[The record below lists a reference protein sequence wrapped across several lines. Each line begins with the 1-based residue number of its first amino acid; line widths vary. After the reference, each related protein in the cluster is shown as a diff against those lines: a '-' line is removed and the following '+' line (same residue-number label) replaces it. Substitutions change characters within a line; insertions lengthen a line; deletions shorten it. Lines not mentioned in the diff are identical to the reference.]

1 MVGLNN
7 KPKNKS
13 KIPRKGEEGSCK
25 VSISNQGMPEECI
38 LGVVYGLIGPALCQ
52 IPNQKGRTNGCWL
65 AHTNTTSSASTAF
78 ANMLITAVYRRRQRF
93 VRHVAKFNQRGMEGD
108 SFCVKHVAKYN
119 HCSRYHI
126 T

>member
-1 MVGLNN
+1 
-7 KPKNKS
+7 
-13 KIPRKGEEGSCK
+13 
-25 VSISNQGMPEECI
+25 MPEECI

-93 VRHVAKFNQRGMEGD
+93 VRHVAKFNQRGVEGD
-108 SFCVKHVAKYN
+108 SVLSGMLQSIIIAAEWEETAFCQACCKV
-119 HCSRYHI
+119 
-126 T
+126 